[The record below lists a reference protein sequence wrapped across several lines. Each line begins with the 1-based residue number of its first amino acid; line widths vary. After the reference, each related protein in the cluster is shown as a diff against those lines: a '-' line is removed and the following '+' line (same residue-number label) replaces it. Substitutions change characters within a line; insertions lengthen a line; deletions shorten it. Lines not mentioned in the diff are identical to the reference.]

1 MDNVMQAYLDR
12 LEEIRLQHVT
22 HLING
27 SVEKHEEY
35 RHICGIIKGLAVA
48 DRELR
53 DLVSQLEEGS

>member
-1 MDNVMQAYLDR
+1 MDSVMQVYLER
-12 LEEIRLQHVT
+12 LEEIRLQHIT
-22 HLING
+22 HLVNG

-53 DLVSQLEEGS
+53 ELISQLEEDS